1 MKCSAV
7 LLLAVATVAQGAQ
20 VSPISKV
27 LQMIGDLQGKIIKEG
42 EAAQKTY
49 AEFSEWCEDR
59 NRDLD
64 NEIKTGKSQVEELK
78 ASIAEEVSIATS
90 LTTKVE
96 ELVASISSN
105 EADLKAATTVR
116 ESEQA
121 DFAAEEKELM
131 EVSETLERAI
141 AIIQREMSKG
151 GAAFVQLQNVKSVTQ
166 ALQIMVQAAMIGSG
180 DASRLTAL
188 VQGGSVSMDSDSDLE
203 AGAPAAA
210 AYEGQSSGIIDV
222 MTDLLEKAQET
233 LDGARKKEETA
244 VHNFQMLKQSLT
256 DEIKFATKDKDDST
270 KAISTSAEKKATAEG
285 DLTSTSKDLAVD
297 IEAKGSLKHDCMTK
311 AEDFE
316 SEVKSRGEELAALA
330 KAKEIITE
338 MTGAASDKVGY
349 SFVQL
354 SSSTDLANFEVVRFV
369 RDLSHKQHSP
379 ALAQLSQRM
388 AAAIRLG
395 SRDGSRDPF
404 AKVKTLITDMIAKLE
419 AEAAKEATKKAY
431 CDKEIAETAEK
442 KAEKSDDVEK
452 LTTKIDQ
459 MTAKS
464 AKLKE
469 EVTALQRSLAE
480 LQSSQAEM
488 DKIRSTEKGEYTVN
502 KADLEQGVEGVRQ
515 ALTVLKDYYAKEDKA
530 HSSADGAGSGI
541 IGMLEVCES
550 DFSKELAEIVA
561 VEEQAASEY
570 ETVTKENGME
580 KLTKDQ
586 DVKYKQKES
595 ASLDKTSAETSSDLS
610 SVQAELDAVLDYE
623 KQINAECIAKPESYE
638 TKVARRK
645 AEMAGLKEALEIL
658 ENEAA
663 LMQVGSVR
671 KALRG
676 VRPHMQA

>member
-1 MKCSAV
+1 MKFSAV
-7 LLLAVATVAQGAQ
+7 MALLATATVAQSAE

-27 LQMIGDLQGKIIKEG
+27 LQMIGDLQSKIIKEG

-59 NRDLD
+59 SKDLD
-64 NEIKTGKSQVEELK
+64 YEIKTGKSQVEELK
-78 ASIAEEVSIATS
+78 AAIAEEVSLSTS

-105 EADLKAATTVR
+105 EADLSAATKVR

-131 EVSETLERAI
+131 EVIETLERAI
-141 AIIQREMSKG
+141 AIIEREMAKHSG
-151 GAAFVQLQNVKSVTQ
+151 AFVQLQNVKNVEQ
-166 ALQIMVQAAMIGSG
+166 ALKIMVQAAMIGTG

-188 VQGGSVSMDSDSDLE
+188 VQGGSASMDSDSDME
-203 AGAPAAA
+203 EGAPAAA

-222 MTDLLEKAQET
+222 MQDLLEKAQEE
-233 LDGARKKEETA
+233 LDAARKKEETA

-256 DEIKFATKDKDDST
+256 DEIKFATKDMDESK

-285 DLTSTSKDLAVD
+285 DLTTTSKDLAAD
-297 IEAKGSLKHDCMTK
+297 IEAKGSMKHDCMTK

-338 MTGAASDKVGY
+338 MTGAATDKVY

-354 SSSTDLANFEVVRFV
+354 ASSTDLANFEVVRFV

-379 ALAQLSQRM
+379 VLAQLAQRM

-395 SRDGSRDPF
+395 NRSGARDPF

-431 CDKEIAETAEK
+431 CDKEMAETAEK
-442 KAEKSDDVEK
+442 KADKSDEVEK

-464 AKLKE
+464 AKLRE
-469 EVTALQRSLAE
+469 EVTALQKSLAE

-488 DKIRSTEKGEYTVN
+488 DKIRAAENAEYKVN
-502 KADLEQGVEGVRQ
+502 KADLEQGVEGVKK
-515 ALTVLKDYYAKEDKA
+515 ALAVLKDYYAKEDKA

-550 DFSKELAEIVA
+550 DFSKELAEIVS
-561 VEEQAASEY
+561 VEEQSASEY

-580 KLTKDQ
+580 KLTKEQ
-586 DVKYKQKES
+586 DVKYKTKES
-595 ASLDKTSAETSSDLS
+595 TSLDKSVAETSSDLS

-663 LMQVGSVR
+663 LTQVGSVR

-676 VRPHMQA
+676 VSPHRQA

>member
-1 MKCSAV
+1 MKFSAV
-7 LLLAVATVAQGAQ
+7 MALLATATVAQSAE

-27 LQMIGDLQGKIIKEG
+27 LQMIGDLQSKIIKEG

-59 NRDLD
+59 SKDLD
-64 NEIKTGKSQVEELK
+64 YEIKTGKSQVEELK
-78 ASIAEEVSIATS
+78 AAIAEEVSLSTS

-105 EADLKAATTVR
+105 EADLSAATKVR

-131 EVSETLERAI
+131 EVIETLERAI
-141 AIIQREMSKG
+141 AIIEREMAKHSG
-151 GAAFVQLQNVKSVTQ
+151 AFVQLQNVKNVEQ
-166 ALQIMVQAAMIGSG
+166 ALKIMVQAAMIGTG

-188 VQGGSVSMDSDSDLE
+188 VQGGSASMDSDSDME
-203 AGAPAAA
+203 EGAPAAA

-222 MTDLLEKAQET
+222 MQDLLEKAQEE
-233 LDGARKKEETA
+233 LDAARKKEETA

-256 DEIKFATKDKDDST
+256 DEIKFATKDMDESK
-270 KAISTSAEKKATAEG
+270 KAISTSAEKRATAEG
-285 DLTSTSKDLAVD
+285 DLTTTSKDLAAD
-297 IEAKGSLKHDCMTK
+297 IEAKGSMKHDCMTK

-338 MTGAASDKVGY
+338 MTGAATDKVY

-354 SSSTDLANFEVVRFV
+354 ASSTDLANFEVVRFV

-379 ALAQLSQRM
+379 VLAQLAQRM

-395 SRDGSRDPF
+395 NRSGARDPF

-431 CDKEIAETAEK
+431 CDKEMAETAEK
-442 KAEKSDDVEK
+442 KADKSDEVEK

-469 EVTALQRSLAE
+469 EVTALQKSLAE

-488 DKIRSTEKGEYTVN
+488 DKIRAAENAEYKVN
-502 KADLEQGVEGVRQ
+502 KADLEQGVEGVKK
-515 ALTVLKDYYAKEDKA
+515 ALAVLKDYYAKEDKA

-550 DFSKELAEIVA
+550 DFSKELAEIVS
-561 VEEQAASEY
+561 VEEQSASEY

-580 KLTKDQ
+580 KLTKEQ
-586 DVKYKQKES
+586 DVKYKTKES
-595 ASLDKTSAETSSDLS
+595 TSLDKSVAETSSDLS

-676 VRPHMQA
+676 VSPHKQA

>member
-1 MKCSAV
+1 MKAVSAI
-7 LLLAVATVAQGAQ
+7 LFLAAFGASARAEET
-20 VSPISKV
+20 SPIGKV
-27 LQMIGDLQGKIIKEG
+27 MQMIGDLQSKIIKEG
-42 EAAQKTY
+42 EDSQKTY
-49 AEFSEWCEDR
+49 EEFAEWCEDQSKK
-59 NRDLD
+59 LTF
-64 NEIKTGKSQVEELK
+64 EIKTGKAEVAELT
-78 ASIAEEVSIATS
+78 ATIEQE
-90 LTTKVE
+90 TAT
-96 ELVASISSN
+96 ISSLEVEVEKLAGEISVD
-105 EADLKAATTVR
+105 EADLKAATEIR
-116 ESEQA
+116 EKEA
-121 DFAAEEKELM
+121 EAFAAAEKEL
-131 EVSETLERAI
+131 VDIIDTLERAVGI
-141 AIIQREMSKG
+141 LEREMAKSGSASLLQGQVKG
-151 GAAFVQLQNVKSVTQ
+151 AKDMAA
-166 ALQIMVQAAMIGSG
+166 ALSAMVNAAMLSTA
-180 DASRLTAL
+180 DASKLTAL
-188 VQGGSVSMDSDSDLE
+188 VQDSDSDSE
-203 AGAPAAA
+203 TGAPAAA
-210 AYEGQSSGIIDV
+210 TYEGQSGGIIDV
-222 MTDLLEKAQET
+222 LTDLLEKAKTQLEA
-233 LDGARKKEETA
+233 ARGKETA
-244 VHNFQMLKQSLT
+244 DLNAFAMLKQSLE
-256 DEIKFATKDKDDST
+256 DEIKFGNKEMSEA
-270 KAISTSAEKKATAEG
+270 KASSAASAEKKAAAEG
-285 DLTSTSKDLAVD
+285 DLGITSKDLETD
-297 IEAKGSLKHDCMTK
+297 ITALGDLHHDCMTK

-316 SEVKSRGEELAALA
+316 AETKSRGEELAALA

-480 LQSSQAEM
+480 LQASQAEM
-488 DKIRSTEKGEYTVN
+488 DEIRSAEKGEYTVN

-580 KLTKDQ
+580 KLTKEQ